1 MRNPIAKKHM
11 TIDFKICVPYL
22 LQKQFFE
29 ILFGQAWLIFEQ
41 NGSHPKYIFDD
52 SPEFRI
58 SLNTFM

>member
-1 MRNPIAKKHM
+1 MRKPIAKKHM
-11 TIDFKICVPYL
+11 KIGFKIFVPYL